1 MSTRMFGI
9 CCLIG
14 AMVFGMRGFSANPLH
29 ITLDAQS
36 LTIIADGQPMMR
48 YRYAGVPFKPYVQE
62 FFTPGGVNILR
73 DAPHDHLHHHALM
86 YAIKVDDV
94 NYWEEIEGSGRQEH
108 RSLSDVRVDV
118 CDGVP
123 MAGFTEELEW
133 VDPGKQAPALQ
144 ERRSIAAYRLEDAG
158 ATLLTWESCFSL
170 PPGKTSAVLG
180 GAHYHGLGMRFITP
194 MDAGGTFRNASEEK
208 GEIVRG
214 DEKLTPSTWCSYTA
228 MADEKPVTVAMFDP
242 PGNVRHP
249 AKWFTMHTP
258 FAYLSATLGLWKA
271 PLELVE
277 GKPLTLRY
285 AAALWDGEVDAAQIE
300 AMYQRWLAWPAAAK
314 E

>member
-1 MSTRMFGI
+1 MA
-9 CCLIG
+9 L
-14 AMVFGMRGFSANPLH
+14 GMREVSANPLR

-36 LTIIADGQPMMR
+36 LTITAEEQPQMR
-48 YRYAGVPFKPYVQE
+48 YRYAGTPFKPYVQE
-62 FFTPGGVNILR
+62 FFTPAGINILR

-86 YAIKVDDV
+86 FAIKVDDV
-94 NYWEEIEGSGRQEH
+94 NYWEEIEGCGRQEH
-108 RSLSDVRVDV
+108 RSLSNVRVDV
-118 CDGVP
+118 REGMP

-133 VDPGKQAPALQ
+133 VEPGKQAAVLK
-144 ERRSIAAYRLEDAG
+144 ERRSIAVYRLEDAG
-158 ATLLTWESCFSL
+158 ATLLTWESRFNL
-170 PPGKTSAVLG
+170 PPGKTSAVLD
-180 GAHYHGLGMRFITP
+180 GAHYHGLGMRFITS
-194 MDAGGTFRNASEEK
+194 MDTGGTFRKAGEEK

-214 DEKLTPSTWCSYTA
+214 DEKLTPAAWCSYTA
-228 MADEKPVTVAMFDP
+228 VAEEKPVTVAMFDH

-271 PLELVE
+271 PLELA
-277 GKPLTLRY
+277 GDQPLTLRY
-285 AAALWDGEVDAAQIE
+285 ATALWDGEVDVAQIE